1 MDPIGERV
9 LCFVLG
15 LVVGTIAGW
24 LLGVRRRRRVES
36 MRTEIHPATPQP
48 SPAPTEEPVEF
59 EFHPHVPGV
68 ARLIDVG
75 AARAAGFNL
84 KHAEDLTIVEGI
96 GPKIEELLR
105 ANGIAGF
112 AQLAEADEQNL
123 RVVLDDGGPSFRYAN
138 PAHWAQQAALVVQND
153 WAALKQLQRE
163 LNGIG

>member
-15 LVVGTIAGW
+15 LAVGAIAGW

-36 MRTEIHPATPQP
+36 MRAEIHPATPQP
-48 SPAPTEEPVEF
+48 SPAPAEELP
-59 EFHPHVPGV
+59 EFHPHVPAV

-84 KHAEDLTIVEGI
+84 KHAEDLTIIEGV
-96 GPKIEELLR
+96 GPKTEELLR

-112 AQLAEADEQNL
+112 AQLAEADKQAL
-123 RVVLDDGGPSFRYAN
+123 RVILDEGGPNFRYAN
-138 PAHWAQQAALVVQND
+138 PTHWAQQAALVVQND
-153 WAALKQLQRE
+153 WIALKQLQRE